1 MKFFKKQK
9 PKEVPEKEDVFAP
22 GWDAITSAFEK
33 LYSEQKNPKHYA
45 PLISWK
51 LGGNDPLDGISI
63 YEGDTYFHFVTY
75 GLSELYQKTS
85 ETQDISGYGMEF
97 TFKLQKDKSLTEEDQ
112 EKEIRCIC
120 GILQS
125 LARITFTK
133 QEVFLPFEYI
143 YTGQKEGIDA
153 AASSPITGFITV
165 PDSKIEAI
173 ETPNGKVKFVSFVGA
188 YDSELQ
194 KICKKEMTVR
204 ELYQKLKTDCTD
216 YHRKC
221 VIE

>member
-112 EKEIRCIC
+112 EKEI
-120 GILQS
+120 
-125 LARITFTK
+125 
-133 QEVFLPFEYI
+133 
-143 YTGQKEGIDA
+143 D
-153 AASSPITGFITV
+153 
-165 PDSKIEAI
+165 
-173 ETPNGKVKFVSFVGA
+173 
-188 YDSELQ
+188 
-194 KICKKEMTVR
+194 
-204 ELYQKLKTDCTD
+204 
-216 YHRKC
+216 RKS
-221 VIE
+221 VV